1 MPMWKS
7 SPLLPRGIRRVFRLP
22 ATRERL
28 RREADDEM
36 RMHLEMWADEF
47 RSRGMSDEEAQAA
60 AISRFGDPQ
69 AYRDHAARRAERQA
83 RWQAAVDWVVGWTQD
98 VRFALRHFAKAP
110 AFTAIAILTLALG
123 IGANTAI
130 FSVVHRLL
138 IAPLPYPNG
147 DRVVALKT
155 IGRVGFFAGLASMT
169 PDEPANPPR
178 SLLRAWATQARS
190 FDEVAGVEQMFLSLL
205 ANGQQDTV
213 SYAFATA
220 NLLDLLGARPSY
232 GRAFRPEE
240 EKPGENH
247 VAMIS
252 HRWWQAAYGGRTD
265 VLGTALEYEGET
277 YTIVGVM
284 PVGFSIPM
292 TARVLDWLSI
302 PSPDVWL
309 PAPIERTS
317 IGFGLLRPGVSA
329 DAATRE
335 LNDIANTPEVRR
347 ATTAGT
353 TAPPPDSI
361 HARAMRAQ
369 DFLAPRERRTIEILF
384 AAVGALLLIACANV
398 ANLLLARAWTRRRE
412 FAVRLGLGA
421 GRARL
426 VRLALTE
433 SVLLALAAGL
443 IGVLIAWQGL
453 RVIIALRPIALDRLA
468 DVHVDPAV
476 LLWTAAIS
484 VATGVLFGSAA
495 AFFVSSQKVAD
506 LLKSETRASSSGG
519 ASRRVRS
526 SLIVAEI
533 ALSFALL
540 IGAGLLMR
548 SFALLQRT
556 PLGFDPRNLVSIDV
570 LVPPAI
576 TRAGQRAAVRDA
588 VTRRLA
594 EIPGVTAAAF
604 GMLPTAGYQVGN
616 AVDVDTPDGIRTVG
630 ISQFMTTWIDENYFR
645 TSGIAL
651 LAGRLPR
658 SGASDEPP
666 PPSGG
671 PALPPPPG
679 APVGKSTPGA
689 PPQSFRT
696 VSEEIVVNRALAR
709 RIAPNGTALGLRIRT
724 DAAPGPRGAQSGAWS
739 TIVGI
744 SDDVRLPGSRG
755 DLQDFQVY
763 TLPLTRMPTP
773 TYVVRFTTVPPNV
786 ESVLRQAIQG
796 VNPALIARRARV
808 GDDYL
813 REALAPT
820 RFTLALLGAFAAVA
834 LVLAVVGL
842 YASIAYTASQ
852 RTREIGI
859 RIALGASSRGVMQL
873 VVTDGA
879 RLAVIGLVIGI
890 GTAAIASRALA
901 GLLYGVTVRDPATF
915 IGTATIVTLVALGAS
930 YLPARR
936 AARVDPVDALRA
948 D

>member
-1 MPMWKS
+1 MWKS
-7 SPLLPRGIRRVFRLP
+7 SPVLPRGVRRLFRLP
-22 ATRERL
+22 VTRERL
-28 RREADDEM
+28 LREADDEM
-36 RMHLEMWADEF
+36 RMHLEMWAAEF
-47 RSRGMSDEEAQAA
+47 RSRGMSEREAQAA
-60 AISRFGDPQ
+60 ALGRFGDPR

-83 RWQAAVDWVVGWTQD
+83 RWQAAVDWVAEWAQD

-110 AFTAIAILTLALG
+110 AFTAVAVVTLALG

-138 IAPLPYPNG
+138 IAPLPYPSG

-178 SLLRAWATQARS
+178 PLMRAWATQASS
-190 FDEVAGVEQMFLSLL
+190 FEQVAGVEQMFLSLL

-232 GRAFRPEE
+232 GRTFRPEE
-240 EKPGENH
+240 EKGGGNH

-252 HRWWQAAYGGRTD
+252 HRWWQAAYGGRTN
-265 VLGTALEYEGET
+265 VLGTGLEYEGEK

-292 TARVLDWLSI
+292 TARVLDWLSV

-309 PAPIERTS
+309 PVPIENTS
-317 IGFGLLRPGVSA
+317 VGFGLLRPGVSA

-335 LNDIANTPEVRR
+335 LNDIANRAEVRR

-353 TAPPPDSI
+353 TAAPPDSI

-369 DFLAPRERRTIEILF
+369 DFLAPRERRTIGILF

-398 ANLLLARAWTRRRE
+398 ANLLLVRAWSRRRE
-412 FAVRLGLGA
+412 FAVRMGLGA

-433 SVLLALAAGL
+433 SVLLALAAGV

-468 DVHVDPAV
+468 DVHVDLVV

-484 VATGVLFGSAA
+484 IATGVLFGGAA
-495 AFFVSSQKVAD
+495 AFFVSSQNVAD
-506 LLKSETRASSSGG
+506 LLRSETRTSSSGG

-540 IGAGLLMR
+540 VGAGLLTR

-556 PLGFDPRNLVSIDV
+556 PLGFDPRNLVSIDM

-576 TRAGQRAAVRDA
+576 TRAGQRPAVRGA
-588 VTRRLA
+588 VTRQLA
-594 EIPGVTAAAF
+594 EMPGVKAAAF
-604 GMLPTAGYQVGN
+604 GMLPTAGYQAGD
-616 AVDVDTPDGIRTVG
+616 AVEVDSPDGIRTLG
-630 ISQFMTTWIDENYFR
+630 ISKFMTTWIDEDYFR

-658 SGASDEPP
+658 AGASDA

-671 PALPPPPG
+671 PTLPPPPG
-679 APVGKSTPGA
+679 APAGKSIPGA
-689 PPQSFRT
+689 PPQTFRT
-696 VSEEIVVNRALAR
+696 LSEEIVVNRALAR
-709 RIAPNGTALGLRIRT
+709 RIAPNGTALGQRIRT
-724 DAAPGPRGAQSGAWS
+724 VAAPGPRTTQSRVWS

-744 SDDVRLPGSRG
+744 SDDVRLPGSHG
-755 DLQDFQVY
+755 DLQDLQVY
-763 TLPLTRMPTP
+763 TLPLTRMPNE
-773 TYVVRFTTVPPNV
+773 TYVVRFTSVPPNV
-786 ESVLRQAIQG
+786 ESVLRQAIQR
-796 VNPALIARRARV
+796 VSPALIARRARV

-820 RFTLALLGAFAAVA
+820 RFTLALLGAFAAVS

-842 YASIAYTASQ
+842 YGSIAYTASQ

-873 VVTDGA
+873 VLTDGA

-890 GTAAIASRALA
+890 GTAVIASRALA

-915 IGTATIVTLVALGAS
+915 VGTAILVTLVALGAS
-930 YLPARR
+930 YLPAHR
-936 AARVDPVDALRA
+936 AARIDPVDALRA

>member
-1 MPMWKS
+1 MWKS
-7 SPLLPRGIRRVFRLP
+7 SPVLPRGIRRLFRLP

-28 RREADDEM
+28 LREADDEM

-47 RSRGMSDEEAQAA
+47 RSRGMSEREAQAA
-60 AISRFGDPQ
+60 ALGRFGDPR

-83 RWQAAVDWVVGWTQD
+83 RWQAAVDWVAGWAQD

-110 AFTAIAILTLALG
+110 AFTAIAVVTLALG

-155 IGRVGFFAGLASMT
+155 IGRVGFVAGLASMT

-178 SLLRAWATQARS
+178 PLMRAWATQARS
-190 FDEVAGVEQMFLSLL
+190 FDQVAGVEQMFLSLL
-205 ANGQQDTV
+205 ATGQQDTV

-232 GRAFRPEE
+232 GRTFRPEE

-252 HRWWQAAYGGRTD
+252 HRWWQAAYGGRAD
-265 VLGTALEYEGET
+265 VLGTSLEYEGEK

-292 TARVLDWLSI
+292 AARVLDWLSV

-309 PAPIERTS
+309 PAPIDNTS

-335 LNDIANTPEVRR
+335 LNDIANTAEVRR
-347 ATTAGT
+347 ATTARTG
-353 TAPPPDSI
+353 AAAPDSI

-384 AAVGALLLIACANV
+384 TAVGALLLIACANV
-398 ANLLLARAWTRRRE
+398 ANLLLVRAWTRRRE

-426 VRLALTE
+426 IRLALTE
-433 SVLLALAAGL
+433 SVLLALAAGV

-468 DVHVDPAV
+468 DVRVDPAV

-484 VATGVLFGSAA
+484 IATGVLFGGAA

-506 LLKSETRASSSGG
+506 LLRSETRTSSSGG

-540 IGAGLLMR
+540 VGAGLLTR
-548 SFALLQRT
+548 SFALLQGT
-556 PLGFDPRNLVSIDV
+556 PLGFDPRDLVSIDV

-576 TRAGQRAAVRDA
+576 TRAGQRPAVRDA
-588 VTRRLA
+588 VVRRLT
-594 EIPGVTAAAF
+594 EMQGVTAAAV
-604 GMLPTAGYQVGN
+604 GMLPTAGYQFSG
-616 AVDVDTPDGIRTVG
+616 ALAVDTPEGIRTVG
-630 ISQFMTTWIDENYFR
+630 ISRYMTTWIDQNYFR
-645 TSGIAL
+645 ASGIAL
-651 LAGRLPR
+651 LAGRPPR
-658 SGASDEPP
+658 VGASDAP
-666 PPSGG
+666 PPSPA

-679 APVGKSTPGA
+679 LPVGSAKPS
-689 PPQSFRT
+689 PPQTLRML
-696 VSEEIVVNRALAR
+696 SEEVVVNRELAR
-709 RIAPNGTALGLRIRT
+709 RIAPGGNAIGRRIRP
-724 DAAPGPRGAQSGAWS
+724 APAPDGRTAQSDAWS
-739 TIVGI
+739 MIVGI
-744 SDDVRLPGSRG
+744 SDDVHLPGPRG
-755 DLQDFQVY
+755 DLQDYQVY
-763 TLPLTRMPTP
+763 SLSTRILPTF
-773 TYVVRFTTVPPNV
+773 VVRFARVPPNV

-796 VNPALIARRARV
+796 VNPALVARRARV

-859 RIALGASSRGVMQL
+859 RMALGASSRGVMRL
-873 VVTDGA
+873 VLTDGA
-879 RLAVIGLVIGI
+879 RLALIGLVIGI

-915 IGTATIVTLVALGAS
+915 VGTGTLVALVALGAS
-930 YLPARR
+930 YFPARR
-936 AARVDPVDALRA
+936 AARIDPVDALRA